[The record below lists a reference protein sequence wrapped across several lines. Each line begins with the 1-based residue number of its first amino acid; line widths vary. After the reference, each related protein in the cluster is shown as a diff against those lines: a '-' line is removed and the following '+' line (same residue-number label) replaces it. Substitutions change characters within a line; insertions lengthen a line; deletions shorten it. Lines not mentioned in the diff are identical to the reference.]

1 MQFTN
6 LRKLANQT
14 VTWWIVFLIS
24 SLPLFVSC
32 SDSQEPTGKKPQ
44 SPGQESFSF
53 FDLSNRTQFSERVRE
68 DLSSKLGRDAIER
81 RNILDLDINY
91 KGFIKKYFPELDAL
105 NQKLNF
111 PPRERVDHNTVK
123 LMYRYAQKKNV
134 PFEYVELV
142 FSEYT
147 GTPVLFKINFKV
159 DESAIVDTLREKY
172 GKPEVITWSEENG
185 ESMFW
190 KKNGD
195 FLIVSLV
202 PNQFG
207 KHDYQIVIYYTK
219 NLEQLIETERKEKEA
234 KAQQEAKKGKA
245 AF

>member
-1 MQFTN
+1 MRFIIFRN
-6 LRKLANQT
+6 LSRNIVLL
-14 VTWWIVFLIS
+14 WIAILIS
-24 SLPLFVSC
+24 SLPFLATC
-32 SDSQEPTGKKPQ
+32 SDKQDQAEKKPTPAG
-44 SPGQESFSF
+44 SESFSF
-53 FDLSNRTQFSERVRE
+53 FDLSNMTQFSERVRE
-68 DLSSKLGRDAIER
+68 DLRSKLGRDAIER
-81 RNILDLDINY
+81 RNILDLEINY
-91 KGFIKKYFPELDAL
+91 KGFLKKYFPELDAL

-123 LMYRYAQKKNV
+123 LMYRYAQKNNV
-134 PFEYVELV
+134 PFDYVELV
-142 FSEYT
+142 FSNYT
-147 GTPVLFKINFKV
+147 GTPVLFQINFKV
-159 DESAIVDTLREKY
+159 DESAIVETLRDKY

-207 KHDYQIVIYYTK
+207 KHDYQIVIYYTENLK
-219 NLEQLIETERKEKEA
+219 NLIETERKEKEQQV
-234 KAQQEAKKGKA
+234 QQEAQKGKA